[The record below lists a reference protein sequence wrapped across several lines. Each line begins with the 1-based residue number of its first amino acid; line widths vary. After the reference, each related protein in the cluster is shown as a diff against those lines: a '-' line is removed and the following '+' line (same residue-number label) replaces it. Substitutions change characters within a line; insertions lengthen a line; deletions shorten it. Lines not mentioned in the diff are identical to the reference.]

1 MPKGRARGGGHK
13 GQRRHFTN
21 PDELEAQQEKAEKER
36 IWRAKHGDIESDE
49 EEEEES
55 RSSSSEEEEEEGGEV
70 KAKGVQHLIEVS
82 NPNRTAAK
90 TKKVPL
96 LNENTE
102 LPQLSRRERE
112 ELERQKAKAHY
123 MKLHAAGK
131 TEQARQ
137 DMARLAIIR
146 KQREEAA
153 RKREEEKKAKEAAL
167 NAKTEAVNKA
177 LGKKT

>member
-1 MPKGRARGGGHK
+1 MPKGRGRGGGHK

-49 EEEEES
+49 EDEES
-55 RSSSSEEEEEEGGEV
+55 KSSSSEDEEAGEV

-82 NPNRTAAK
+82 NPNRTVSK
-90 TKKVPL
+90 PKKVPVL
-96 LNENTE
+96 DENSE
-102 LPQLSRRERE
+102 MPELSRRERE